1 MSFFHRS
8 NNNKS
13 SGGTTSHRDSEV
25 DIAAADSSAAWY
37 HTNSSSSTATALPFS
52 SSVNNEFHFSTTDV
66 NDGRSPTTSTTTTT
80 TATGFLHPES
90 SSKIFSSNW
99 AQERSSQ
106 QSDLENEVLAHNNAK
121 RGGQVVERGCCQ
133 STLLV
138 LIKGLH
144 IFNVTLGIALLVYG
158 ILVQLH
164 GQQHSQEV
172 PEQQLDQLQQSEDDQ
187 EPQQAMAAVLFCI
200 LLGSLHL
207 LTSGVGL
214 FSLFCHNNIIKCGFV
229 TSAWAGP
236 YFSVLYL
243 STIIALI
250 FDSDGFIMY
259 LQEHAQAMYLG
270 SNAVVE
276 STATIFLPVA
286 YSLLGVLGILESMR
300 YCILMNIYNELVARE
315 ELGAYIPGSSSSTSS
330 SKTSLTRGSRRS
342 GTRNKVSAN
351 DTLTQALLQ
360 DSIDAEETVRSNNSV
375 DPNWWEN

>member
-1 MSFFHRS
+1 MSFFHR
-8 NNNKS
+8 NNKKS
-13 SGGTTSHRDSEV
+13 SGETTAHRYSED
-25 DIAAADSSAAWY
+25 DIATADSSAAWY
-37 HTNSSSSTATALPFS
+37 HTNSSTATAPPFS
-52 SSVNNEFHFSTTDV
+52 SSINNEFHFSTTDDV
-66 NDGRSPTTSTTTTT
+66 IDGRSPTTSTTT

-99 AQERSSQ
+99 ALERSSQ
-106 QSDLENEVLAHNNAK
+106 QTDLENEVLTHNNAK
-121 RGGQVVERGCCQ
+121 RGVQVVERGCCQ
-133 STLLV
+133 STLIV

-144 IFNVTLGIALLVYG
+144 IFNVTLGIALVVYG
-158 ILVQLH
+158 ILVQQH

-172 PEQQLDQLQQSEDDQ
+172 PEQQPDQLQQSEDEQ
-187 EPQQAMAAVLFCI
+187 VPQQAMAAVLFCI

-214 FSLFCHNNIIKCGFV
+214 FSLFYHNNIIKCGFV

-243 STIIALI
+243 SIIIALI

-270 SNAVVE
+270 SDAVVE
-276 STATIFLPVA
+276 SAATIFLPVA

-330 SKTSLTRGSRRS
+330 SKTSLTRSSRRS